1 MIIKTARILEDED
14 DNFGLEYDNNL
25 GQKNMMRLEAAT
37 YEKAVREARS
47 YLGINPENLDEDG
60 TTWEIE

>member
-1 MIIKTARILEDED
+1 LEDED

>member
-1 MIIKTARILEDED
+1 LIIKTARILEEED
-14 DNFGLEYDNNL
+14 DVFGLEYDNNL

-37 YEKAVREARS
+37 YEKAVREAKS

-60 TTWEIE
+60 TMWEIE

>member
-1 MIIKTARILEDED
+1 LIIKTARILEDED